1 MKKFTQKCKLFS
13 GDLTDRV
20 FIKKILTKNFQIIFH
35 LAAQVEVGVANKNP
49 YNTWE
54 SNIRGT
60 YTILDSL
67 IKNKK
72 IKSIIVA
79 SSDKLYGTYPKNKL
93 PYKEHYPSKAVYPYD
108 VSKACADMITRSYS
122 SDLYKLPIITTRF
135 SNIYGPGQLHF
146 SALIPDTIKSLVQ
159 KKKFTTR

>member
-1 MKKFTQKCKLFS
+1 MLYYEKVHTKCKLFS

-79 SSDKLYGTYPKNKL
+79 SSDKSYGTYPKINFHIKNTILLKQYIHMMSQKL
-93 PYKEHYPSKAVYPYD
+93 V
-108 VSKACADMITRSYS
+108 
-122 SDLYKLPIITTRF
+122 
-135 SNIYGPGQLHF
+135 
-146 SALIPDTIKSLVQ
+146 LI
-159 KKKFTTR
+159 